1 MPPSAIQQL
10 VATLGHTPDSQKPV
24 RVLRSQNNTN
34 NTRKESAM
42 KILVVDDHPLVLEA
56 LRAVLNQLDAS
67 VDVFDAANA
76 DQAGQLV
83 SQHSDADLLLLDLGL
98 PGADGFSVLAELRR
112 AHPTI
117 PVVVLSGSESRDDMT
132 RALDLGAMGYIPKSC
147 SNDVLIGALRLVLSG
162 GLYVPPA
169 MLLRASGAPSAPSS
183 PAEPPMAARPPGSG
197 RPEALGL
204 TPRQSEVLALVL
216 QGLPNKIICRRLGLA
231 EPTVKVHMQAV
242 LRALQADNRVQA
254 VIEASRRGLTIDGLM
269 DFARSRR
276 AANGDTPPPNPHA
289 V

>member
-1 MPPSAIQQL
+1 VPSAIQSL
-10 VATLGHTPDSQKPV
+10 VATLELERSPRPREPV
-24 RVLRSQNNTN
+24 RVLRSQENSNNT
-34 NTRKESAM
+34 TKEAAAM
-42 KILVVDDHPLVLEA
+42 RILVVDDHPLVLEA
-56 LRAVLNQLDAS
+56 LRAVLHQLDAD

-76 DQAGQLV
+76 EGARELVDQHA
-83 SQHSDADLLLLDLGL
+83 DADLLLLDLTL
-98 PGADGFSVLAELRR
+98 PGADGFSLLSEFRTAY
-112 AHPTI
+112 PTL
-117 PVVVLSGSESRDDMT
+117 PVVVLSGSESREDVT

-147 SNDVLIGALRLVLSG
+147 SNDLLIGALRLVLSG

-169 MLLRASGAPSAPSS
+169 MLLSSGGTSSVAQQPAPT
-183 PAEPPMAARPPGSG
+183 ARPTAAG

-216 QGLPNKIICRRLGLA
+216 QGLPNKVICRRLGLA

-254 VIEASRRGLTIDGLM
+254 VIEASRQGLTIDGLL

-276 AANGDTPPPNPHA
+276 TNGDSPPPQA

>member
-1 MPPSAIQQL
+1 MPSAIQSL
-10 VATLGHTPDSQKPV
+10 VATLELERSPRPREPV
-24 RVLRSQNNTN
+24 RVLRSQDNSNNT
-34 NTRKESAM
+34 TKEVAAM
-42 KILVVDDHPLVLEA
+42 RILVVDDHPLVLEA
-56 LRAVLNQLDAS
+56 LRAVLHQLDAD

-76 DQAGQLV
+76 EGARELVDQHAE
-83 SQHSDADLLLLDLGL
+83 ADLLLLDLTL
-98 PGADGFSVLAELRR
+98 PGADGFSLLSEFR
-112 AHPTI
+112 AAYPTL
-117 PVVVLSGSESRDDMT
+117 PVVVLSGSESREDVT

-169 MLLRASGAPSAPSS
+169 MLLASVGASGAAPE
-183 PAEPPMAARPPGSG
+183 PAPAARPAPSGG

-216 QGLPNKIICRRLGLA
+216 QGLPNKVICRRLGLA

-254 VIEASRRGLTIDGLM
+254 VIEASRQGLTIDALL

-276 AANGDTPPPNPHA
+276 THGDSPPPQA